1 MQILF
6 RPQAEAD
13 IADIW
18 AYTDEIWGQQKAAD
32 YLAALEQ
39 MLQSVAAFPE
49 MARLRSDFDP
59 PVRIHPFRKHLIIY
73 QTDGTMLDVIR
84 ILHSRSNWAQF
95 LTE

>member
-13 IADIW
+13 IVDIW
-18 AYTDEIWGQQKAAD
+18 AYTEQAWGQQLAAD
-32 YLAALEQ
+32 YLTALEK
-39 MLQSVAAFPE
+39 MLQSVAEFPE
-49 MARLRSDFDP
+49 MARLRSEFDP

-84 ILHSRSNWAQF
+84 ILHSKSNWAQF
-95 LTE
+95 LSE